1 MIRMYDEEKTDELY
15 RHCEKIG
22 VDADLYLELIH
33 NRFGSKREYDSHI
46 EELEKIVRS
55 EEDID

>member
-1 MIRMYDEEKTDELY
+1 MYDEEKTDELY
-15 RHCEKIG
+15 HHCAKIG

-33 NRFGSKREYDSHI
+33 NRFDTKKEYDSHI

-55 EEDID
+55 DKDMD